1 MIQDLRFAVRTLA
14 RMRGLTVVATITL
27 GLGIA
32 ATATMFSVAYA
43 VLLRPLPFD
52 RPGELAMLYVKRTT
66 PRDGTQ
72 RVRWSFPETQALPSV
87 VTSFESLGSF
97 TTATVNLTG
106 GSDAAEQVDAEV
118 ASAGYFRVLRV
129 TPVDGR
135 TFQETEERETVAII
149 SNGLWRRRFGS
160 DPSIAGRSIYLND
173 APLTV
178 VGVMPEGFAGL
189 SGRADVWFLP
199 AMAARLTYRDYLT
212 TPQHF
217 INVVVR
223 LRPGVP
229 LRRAEAELAAAAPR
243 LVRPEETAG
252 RSATWSATALSLA
265 AAHVDQAVGRLT
277 LVLFAAVACVLL
289 VTCVNIACLLLA
301 RGSSRRREIAVRL
314 AIGSSRWRVVR
325 QLLTESL
332 ILAAGGGA
340 VAIVMTTWAIA
351 LVSAPATIASARNSY
366 MQLGAFARPAVDHTV
381 LLFTLALTF
390 VTSVLFGLVPS
401 LEISRPDL
409 VTALKEDSRSGGA
422 RHQRVLSALVVTELA
437 LSVLLLGVAGLLLRS
452 FAEMQDQRSGFVS
465 DGVVAFLVSPPAS
478 RYAARE
484 GPRVVERLLTAVQ
497 RVPGVSSATVN
508 RCVPFDTRCARTTVF
523 FPGRSTSPTAA
534 PMVGRHYVSADY
546 FRTLGIPL
554 DAGRSLRDDDR
565 EGRPAVAVVNQT
577 AAHRLWPGES
587 AIGKHVWFG
596 GGTGFTDAAQPVEIV
611 GVVGDVKYG
620 LPDDPVMPEFYTSYL
635 QFTYPDTMIIVKS
648 AQAITPIVPAL
659 RAAVAS
665 VDPGIAV
672 YDVRTLDERTAAALS
687 RPRLTATLLS
697 AFAAAALL
705 LAAIGVYGVMA
716 YVVASRRREL
726 GIRLA
731 LGAGRADVISL
742 VLAQG
747 VRLAAA
753 GAAIGLVAAIVAA
766 RLVRTL
772 LVGVGPGDPAVLGL
786 TLTVMIVVA
795 LTAAFLPARRAG
807 ATDPAAVLRAE

>member
-14 RMRGLTVVATITL
+14 RMRGLTLVATLTL

-43 VLLRPLPFD
+43 VLLRPLPFE

-72 RVRWSFPETQALPSV
+72 RVRWSFPETQTLPSV
-87 VTSFESLGSF
+87 LTSFESLGSF
-97 TTATVNLTG
+97 TTATVNLTAAN
-106 GSDAAEQVDAEV
+106 DAAEQVDAEV

-129 TPVDGR
+129 APTSGR
-135 TFQETEERETVAII
+135 TFLDNEEQETVALI
-149 SNGLWRRRFGS
+149 SNGLWRRRFGT
-160 DPSIAGRSIYLND
+160 DPSIVGRSIALND
-173 APLTV
+173 VTLTV

-199 AMAARLTYRDYLT
+199 ATGARLTYRDYLT

-217 INVVVR
+217 INVVAR
-223 LRPGVP
+223 LRPGVT
-229 LRRAEAELAAAAPR
+229 LRQAEAELATAAPR
-243 LVRPEETAG
+243 LVRPEESAG
-252 RSATWSATALSLA
+252 PAATWSATTLSLA
-265 AAHVDQAVGRLT
+265 AAHVDEAVGRLA

-332 ILAAGGGA
+332 ILAAAGGA
-340 VAIVMTTWAIA
+340 VAIVVTTWAIEF
-351 LVSAPATIASARNSY
+351 VSAPATIASARNSY
-366 MQLGAFARPAVDHTV
+366 MQLGAFARPAVDHIV
-381 LLFTLALTF
+381 LLFAFGLTF
-390 VTSVLFGLVPS
+390 VTAVLFGLVPS

-409 VTALKEDSRSGGA
+409 VTALKEDSRSGGV
-422 RHQRVLSALVVTELA
+422 RHQHILSMLVVTELA
-437 LSVLLLGVAGLLLRS
+437 LSVLLLGVAGLLIRS

-478 RYAARE
+478 RYAPSQ
-484 GPRVVERLLTAVQ
+484 GPQVVERLLTAVQ
-497 RVPGVSSATVN
+497 RVPGITSATVN

-523 FPGRSTSPTAA
+523 FPGRSTSETA
-534 PMVGRHYVSADY
+534 PMVGRHYVSSDY

-554 DAGRSLRDDDR
+554 VGGRALRDDDR
-565 EGRPAVAVVNQT
+565 EGRPPVAVVNET
-577 AAHRLWPGES
+577 AARRFWPGENPV
-587 AIGKHVWFG
+587 GQHVWFG
-596 GGTGFTDAAQPVEIV
+596 SGTGFISAEQPVEIV

-620 LPDDPVMPEFYTSYL
+620 LPDDPVMPDFYTSYL

-648 AQAITPIVPAL
+648 AQPVAAILPAL

-665 VDPGIAV
+665 VDPVVAV
-672 YDVRTLDERTAAALS
+672 YDVRSLDERTAAALS
-687 RPRLTATLLS
+687 RPRLTATVL
-697 AFAAAALL
+697 AGFATAALL
-705 LAAIGVYGVMA
+705 LAAVGVYGVMA
-716 YVVASRRREL
+716 YVVAGRRREL

-731 LGAGRADVISL
+731 LGAGRTDVISL
-742 VLAQG
+742 VLAHG

-753 GAAIGLVAAIVAA
+753 GAAIGVVAAVLAA
-766 RLVRTL
+766 RLIRTL
-772 LVGVGPGDPAVLGL
+772 LFGVGPADPAVLGF
-786 TLTVMIVVA
+786 TLAVMVVVA
-795 LTAAFLPARRAG
+795 LAAAFVPAHRAG
-807 ATDPAAVLRAE
+807 STDPAAVLRAE